1 MENKN
6 IVKDLNGNGM
16 KTNYQI
22 FVDGSCRANGNGGIG
37 VVWLKNGKKVFE
49 YSKGYK
55 NVTNNKMELLA
66 IFYALS
72 SINKIIDSLEIVSD
86 SEYALGCIFNEKWN
100 PKKNKE
106 LIAKIK
112 KQLKIT
118 QSLVKEPIKWTHV
131 KGHQKQGDINMVWNN
146 YADKLCTN
154 ASSMIL

>member
-1 MENKN
+1 
-6 IVKDLNGNGM
+6 M
-16 KTNYQI
+16 KYTIYT
-22 FVDGSCRANGNGGIG
+22 DGSCRANGNGGLG
-37 VVWLKNGKKVFE
+37 VIWLKNGKKVFE
-49 YSKGYK
+49 FSKGFK
-55 NVTNNKMELLA
+55 GTTNNQMELFA
-66 IFYALS
+66 IYIGLKAVS
-72 SINKIIDSLEIVSD
+72 KPIDSLEIVSD